1 MSTASSH
8 GGEQHEPPRSDLK
21 DAIGW
26 IVLGLAVLVASL
38 RMDRLQSQGINP
50 YTIPGLLPGLL
61 GLAMIVLGGVLALR
75 SWRRG
80 ARHEALPPASA
91 DAREQ
96 YKRVAIVLALI
107 LSYGLVL
114 VGHPSLL
121 VRLLVPGTLA
131 GLPFWV
137 ASALFVASTMLVLQR
152 IGRDPHERALT
163 PLAIAKAVGVG
174 VVAALAI
181 QLVFQELFLVRLP

>member
-1 MSTASSH
+1 MSMQSA
-8 GGEQHEPPRSDLK
+8 GGEHEPPRSDLK
-21 DAIGW
+21 DATGW
-26 IVLGLAVLVASL
+26 IVLGSAVLVASL

-61 GLAMIVLGGVLALR
+61 GIAMIVLGGVLALR

-80 ARHEALPPASA
+80 ALHGVLPPASA
-91 DAREQ
+91 ELREQ
-96 YKRVAIVLALI
+96 RKRVAIVLALI
-107 LSYGLVL
+107 LGYGLVL

-121 VRLLVPGTLA
+121 VHLLVPGSLA

-137 ASALFVASTMLVLQR
+137 ASALFVATAILVLQR
-152 IGRDPHERALT
+152 LGADPRDRALT
-163 PLAIAKAVGVG
+163 PFAIAKAVVIG

-181 QLVFQELFLVRLP
+181 QLVFQDLFLVRLP